1 MVSVKR
7 SELVSRVETAA
18 NLGFLIAIPAMLL
31 TAGVAVQF
39 PGWLSFAQFT
49 ASLGLLALALGTF
62 KRHRTAAVGQVVVFT
77 GIGGYI
83 LIEELRAVLA
93 APAPPLTSLLTIG
106 LVIGIGF
113 LVVRGARAVFVLH
126 AVKHHPIPRES
137 RYTFR
142 PTTETVIIR

>member
-18 NLGFLIAIPAMLL
+18 NLGFLVAIPAMLL

-39 PGWLSFAQFT
+39 PGWLTFAQFA

-62 KRHRTAAVGQVVVFT
+62 KRHRMAAVGQVVAFA

-83 LIEELRAVLA
+83 LVEELRSVLA
-93 APAPPLTSLLTIG
+93 APEAPVTSLLVMG
-106 LVIGIGF
+106 LVAGLGF
-113 LVVRGARAVFVLH
+113 LLVRGARAVFVLQ

-142 PTTETVIIR
+142 PTTETVVIR

>member
-7 SELVSRVETAA
+7 SELVSRAETAA
-18 NLGFLIAIPAMLL
+18 NLGFLVAIPAMLL

-39 PGWLSFAQFT
+39 PGWLTFGQFA
-49 ASLGLLALALGTF
+49 ASLGLLALAIGTF
-62 KRHRTAAVGQVVVFT
+62 KRRRTAAVGQVVAFA

-83 LIEELRAVLA
+83 LVQELRTLLGSPERPV
-93 APAPPLTSLLTIG
+93 TSLLVVLLLLG
-106 LVIGIGF
+106 LGF
-113 LVVRGARAVFVLH
+113 LLVRGARAVFVLH

-142 PTTETVIIR
+142 PTTETVVIR